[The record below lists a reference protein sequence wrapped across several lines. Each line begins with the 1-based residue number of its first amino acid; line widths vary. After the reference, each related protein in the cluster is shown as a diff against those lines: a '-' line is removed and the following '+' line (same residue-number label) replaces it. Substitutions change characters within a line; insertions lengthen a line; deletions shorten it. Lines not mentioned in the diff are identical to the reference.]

1 MSYIKAEEILPEGLI
16 RQIQEYAD
24 GVYIYI
30 PRKPGTRHAWGQE
43 TDYKAELKLRND
55 RIRSDYTAGA
65 SVTALSRKY
74 HLSEKSIRRI
84 LQNQYTLSREQSR
97 LKLFYSPRISI
108 FSTGIRLMIATSG
121 RRMITKRT
129 GNSKYMDQTGR

>member
-1 MSYIKAEEILPEGLI
+1 VSYIKAEEILPEELI

-30 PRKPGTRHAWGQE
+30 PRKPGTRHTWGQE
-43 TDYKAELKLRND
+43 TDYKAELKIRND
-55 RIRSDYTAGA
+55 YIRSDYAAGA

-84 LQNQYTLSREQSR
+84 LQN
-97 LKLFYSPRISI
+97 P
-108 FSTGIRLMIATSG
+108 
-121 RRMITKRT
+121 
-129 GNSKYMDQTGR
+129 